1 MTKNRRLTRISSPA
15 GVSPAQ
21 GYSQV
26 VTGPGR
32 LVVISG
38 QVATDERGETVGVG
52 DPDAQARQV
61 FANLRRCLAAVGATF
76 DDVVKLTH
84 FTTDIAYLTS
94 IGAAWDEFVDPE
106 HEPASSTV
114 QVAALF
120 RPELLLEVEAL
131 ALVCPPRSGDFPSA

>member
-15 GVSPAQ
+15 GVSPAN

-38 QVATDERGETVGVG
+38 QVATDEHGEPVGEG

-61 FANLRRCLAAVGATF
+61 FTNLGRCLAAAGATF

-84 FTTDIAYLTS
+84 FTTDITYLKS
-94 IGAAWDEFVDPE
+94 IGAAWDEFIDPE

-114 QVAALF
+114 QVGALF
-120 RPELLLEVEAL
+120 RPEFLVEVEAF
-131 ALVCPPRSGDFPSA
+131 ALVAPSDD